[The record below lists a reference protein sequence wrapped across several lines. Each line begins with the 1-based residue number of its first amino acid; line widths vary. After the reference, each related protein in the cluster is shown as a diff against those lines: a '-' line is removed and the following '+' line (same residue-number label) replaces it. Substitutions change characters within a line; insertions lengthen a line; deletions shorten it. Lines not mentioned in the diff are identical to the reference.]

1 MCVEARVLWM
11 EQDRLVS
18 PSTLAT
24 NYAITGTFIT
34 AWSANEQNGVRE
46 KKSMAKKG
54 LLPRKPWQI
63 FVPCSVNANHPRRV
77 RGMERMYSV
86 LGLSEQIRPLIYIL
100 MDLNWNLL
108 DARLKINRRGGY
120 SGYLLFILACWLAWP
135 CSCLISFFF
144 LEIAFSNA
152 CRGYNYR
159 VSRCRKVQ
167 RILGKKDF
175 NFSSGKK
182 IMSKIKIKI
191 LVKVMI

>member
-77 RGMERMYSV
+77 RGMERMYSG
-86 LGLSEQIRPLIYIL
+86 LGLSEQIRSLIYIL

-167 RILGKKDF
+167 RILGKK
-175 NFSSGKK
+175 
-182 IMSKIKIKI
+182 I
-191 LVKVMI
+191 LISRREKRLWVRLRLRF